1 MLYFHLMKNVFCVLF
16 AMAATFLISEY
27 ILVPANLYY
36 ELWWLDIPM
45 HIWGGFLI
53 GSLSLNLLKIQNK
66 TSLISLA
73 HVLAYVFFVAC
84 IWEVAEYFKGVV
96 DYTQIFG
103 WFDTVKDMFDG
114 LLGGYIAFKLWKK

>member
-1 MLYFHLMKNVFCVLF
+1 MKNAFCVLF

>member
-1 MLYFHLMKNVFCVLF
+1 MKNVYWILF
-16 AMAATFLISEY
+16 WMAATFLVSEY

-53 GSLSLNLLKIQNK
+53 GSLSISLLRLQNK
-66 TSLISLA
+66 SSLISVH
-73 HVLAYVFFVAC
+73 HVLAYVLFVAI

-96 DYTQIFG
+96 DYTEMFG
-103 WFDTVKDMFDG
+103 WFDTVKDLVDG
-114 LLGGYIAFKLWKK
+114 ALGGYLALKLWQKSK